1 LRGFFR
7 AVDRR
12 EVGLILKAAER
23 LDNLMKAKG
32 RRNGALG
39 YTGLKV
45 LKALLSLI
53 DYRTGRLEPSYVAI
67 SEKTKLSISTVAE
80 ALKRLV
86 ANGFLVVQR
95 RCDVDR
101 RPKGT
106 PSF

>member
-53 DYRTGRLEPSYVAI
+53 DYRTGRLEPLTSR
-67 SEKTKLSISTVAE
+67 S
-80 ALKRLV
+80 LKR
-86 ANGFLVVQR
+86 
-95 RCDVDR
+95 
-101 RPKGT
+101 
-106 PSF
+106 PSSASALLPRL